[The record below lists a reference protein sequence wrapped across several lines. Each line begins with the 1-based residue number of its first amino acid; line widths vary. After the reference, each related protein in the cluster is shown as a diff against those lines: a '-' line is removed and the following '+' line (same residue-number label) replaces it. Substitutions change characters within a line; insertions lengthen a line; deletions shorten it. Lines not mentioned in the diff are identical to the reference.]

1 MRQSLSEREQARD
14 FSAPLCFTHRG
25 NGTSIRFGMSPRRIR
40 GAFPISTSQNTRR
53 WGGRDR
59 QNELNE
65 DFFFYF
71 LTVFFFFFFFC
82 APNKR
87 VQSWDGSS
95 SNQRF
100 AAGEELWWKR
110 DISTGSS
117 SATEDRGKERVEK
130 TIKDAFLFFISL
142 KKAKTKMVVT
152 RCPHRCMRIYFGI
165 YFSQL
170 IILIHFQVKQVAI

>member
-1 MRQSLSEREQARD
+1 MRQSLSEREQAGD
-14 FSAPLCFTHRG
+14 SSAPLCFTHRG
-25 NGTSIRFGMSPRRIR
+25 NGTSIRFGMSPRRIC

-65 DFFFYF
+65 DIFSPPPFPF
-71 LTVFFFFFFFC
+71 
-82 APNKR
+82 APNKSL
-87 VQSWDGSS
+87 QSWGGSS

-100 AAGEELWWKR
+100 AAGEEQWWKR

-130 TIKDAFLFFISL
+130 QLRMRSFFLSL
-142 KKAKTKMVVT
+142 YFHLSNKKTK
-152 RCPHRCMRIYFGI
+152 
-165 YFSQL
+165 QL
-170 IILIHFQVKQVAI
+170 NWW